1 VIQLAQ
7 PPASNEIIFRAVEY
21 VSSDLARFKHDFSSA
36 YSRSLPE
43 PNTRVVIDGNL
54 TREQQAV
61 ADSLVA
67 RRNKEARLGTQSFL
81 RDVKATFRGN
91 SCSCLKRHSIGC
103 VRQVIGFAELMA
115 NRDPDRFIWPTMK
128 AWSRVAKKKDSN
140 EIYSSRQIGRCLVLL
155 EVNHWMLPTKIFR
168 RGKLR
173 SGWIVARHE
182 DITTIQEDRCVF
194 RNPPVEYRISPRT
207 RGQRLVPSSG
217 PQGNHKGATWEPHGV
232 DADVISREPDVI
244 LSRPD
249 VNSDVITDVISDVI
263 SKNHDVI
270 SDTRKTLMQVELE
283 GGESRNTDA
292 SPVSP
297 VSPISP
303 VEESPVEESLATN
316 ENQNPH
322 PSALSNQNL
331 DSDPDQ
337 TETLG
342 QGKTIGSVLRGAD
355 IQYLSDRE
363 FDESFTTN
371 YPHQAE
377 LVRCVEDT
385 IEALGDEP
393 YLGRVSNARVMG
405 DAMGLLLARH
415 DHKAP
420 EGWYPAMRKLRTN
433 PHCNCAFDNKDP
445 DTVAELVRR
454 LHPPESPYWYLT
466 NKFITDLE
474 EQLLVRLSTA
484 DHDAHPE
491 LYTYNAQ
498 RAEQQ
503 FKGQLAAQREEGE
516 SADAPRPTS
525 YWHGKQARPVTM
537 F

>member
-1 VIQLAQ
+1 MAAIP
-7 PPASNEIIFRAVEY
+7 PPARNALVFRASDY
-21 VSSDLARFKHDFSSA
+21 IGDLARFKRDFSSA
-36 YSRSLPE
+36 YSLSLRD
-43 PNTRVVIDGNL
+43 PNTRIVIGGGL
-54 TREQQAV
+54 TREQQAI

-67 RRNKEARLGTQSFL
+67 RRNKESRLGTQSFL
-81 RDVKATFRGN
+81 CDVKAKFRGN
-91 SCSCLKRHSIGC
+91 FCSCLKRHSIGC

-115 NRDPDRFIWPTMK
+115 KRDLDRFIWPSMK
-128 AWSRVAKKKDSN
+128 AWSRVAKKKNSD
-140 EIYSSRQIGRCLVLL
+140 EIYSSRQISRCLVLL
-155 EVNHWMLPTKIFR
+155 EVNHWMLPTKIVR

-182 DITTIQEDRCVF
+182 DITTIQGDRCVF

-207 RGQRLVPSSG
+207 RGQRLVTSSE
-217 PQGNHKGATWEPHGV
+217 PQGDPMGVTWEPHGI

-244 LSRPD
+244 SSRPD
-249 VNSDVITDVISDVI
+249 GNSDGITDVISDVI
-263 SKNHDVI
+263 SRNQDVI
-270 SDTRKTLMQVELE
+270 SDSRNTLVHLELE
-283 GGESRNTDA
+283 GGEKRNASA

-303 VEESPVEESLATN
+303 VEASPVEPSPAAKN
-316 ENQNPH
+316 ENQNP
-322 PSALSNQNL
+322 PPLALSDQNL
-331 DSDPDQ
+331 NSDY
-337 TETLG
+337 TETHG
-342 QGKTIGSVLRGAD
+342 QGKTIGSVLCGAD

-377 LVRCVEDT
+377 LERCIEHT
-385 IEALGDEP
+385 IEALSEEP

-405 DAMGLLLARH
+405 DVMGLLMARH
-415 DHKAP
+415 GHKAP
-420 EGWYPAMRKLRTN
+420 DGWYPAMRRLRTN
-433 PHCNCAFDNKDP
+433 PHCNCAFDNKDR
-445 DTVAELVRR
+445 DTVADLVWR
-454 LHPPESPYWYLT
+454 LRPPGPPYWYLT
-466 NKFITDLE
+466 NKFITDPE

-498 RAEQQ
+498 KAEQQ
-503 FKGQLAAQREEGE
+503 FKAQLAAQREEGE
-516 SADAPRPTS
+516 SPDSARPTS

>member
-36 YSRSLPE
+36 YSRSLRE

-67 RRNKEARLGTQSFL
+67 RRNKEARLGTQSVL

-91 SCSCLKRHSIGC
+91 PCSCLKRHSIGC

-115 NRDPDRFIWPTMK
+115 KRDHDRFIWPTMK
-128 AWSRVAKKKDSN
+128 AWSRVAKKKDSD
-140 EIYSSRQIGRCLVLL
+140 EIYSSRQISRCLVLL

-207 RGQRLVPSSG
+207 RGQRLVPSSE
-217 PQGNHKGATWEPHGV
+217 PQGNHKGATWEPHGI

-249 VNSDVITDVISDVI
+249 GNSDGITDVISDVI
-263 SKNHDVI
+263 SRNHDVI
-270 SDTRKTLMQVELE
+270 SGTRKTLMQVELD
-283 GGESRNTDA
+283 GGESRNAAA

-297 VSPISP
+297 VSPMSP
-303 VEESPVEESLATN
+303 VEKSPVEPSPATN

-322 PSALSNQNL
+322 PLALSDQNQN
-331 DSDPDQ
+331 SDY
-337 TETLG
+337 TENLG
-342 QGKTIGSVLRGAD
+342 QGKTIGSVLCGAD

-420 EGWYPAMRKLRTN
+420 DGWYPAMRKLRTN

-445 DTVAELVRR
+445 DTVADLVWR
-454 LHPPESPYWYLT
+454 LCPPEPPYWYLT
-466 NKFITDLE
+466 NKFITDPE

-498 RAEQQ
+498 KAEQQ
-503 FKGQLAAQREEGE
+503 FKAQSAAQREEDE
-516 SADAPRPTS
+516 SPD
-525 YWHGKQARPVTM
+525 QARPVTM